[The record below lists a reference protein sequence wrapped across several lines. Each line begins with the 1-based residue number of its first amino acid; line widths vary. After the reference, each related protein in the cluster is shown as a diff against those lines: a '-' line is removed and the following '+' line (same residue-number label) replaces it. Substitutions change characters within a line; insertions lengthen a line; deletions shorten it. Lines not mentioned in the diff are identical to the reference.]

1 MTPSDEFV
9 YDVAKGDLGAS
20 RMLRRSLEVLRSS
33 STDPEMRKQL
43 DDLIKGR
50 ASVREFTKS
59 AAFAG
64 LLDGMAKDI
73 FVHENSTSDEE
84 KRRLA
89 ALGEA
94 ELERARTMRPDEL
107 PGEPA
112 APPATPAAP
121 AVPERVVAAPP
132 PPPPPASLQGV
143 GRRPYRE
150 EVVTPDEP
158 DEDDLYF
165 RERNERGWLV

>member
-1 MTPSDEFV
+1 MAPSDEFV

-84 KRRLA
+84 KRQLA

-107 PGEPA
+107 PGEAA
-112 APPATPAAP
+112 APPATPAVP
-121 AVPERVVAAPP
+121 AVPERVVAA
-132 PPPPPASLQGV
+132 PPPPASLQGV